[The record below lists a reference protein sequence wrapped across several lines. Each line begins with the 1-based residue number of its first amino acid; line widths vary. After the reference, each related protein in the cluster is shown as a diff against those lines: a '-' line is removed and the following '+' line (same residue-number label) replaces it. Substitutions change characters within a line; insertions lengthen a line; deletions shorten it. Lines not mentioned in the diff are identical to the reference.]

1 MITSI
6 FEKQVYLLLSVLD
19 DVLRDPRITLKG
31 GTALNLFIQ
40 NMPRL
45 SVDIDLTYV
54 PLKPRDEALSD
65 IESIFKD
72 MTTSLTKKTNISVQS
87 KKDKDGFSKQLVVRR
102 DSTQI
107 KIEINPVLRGSVY
120 GPEVRELCPRAQEK
134 FQFYT
139 EANLL
144 SFDDLYAGKF
154 VAALDRQH
162 PRDLFDVKMFF
173 EAYNFTEKLKKAFL
187 VYLISHDRPIHEV
200 IKPNFKDIRDLY
212 NNEFEGMVEE
222 HISLKELETT
232 REKLVK
238 TILSSLTE
246 NDKRF
251 LISFKMLTP
260 DWDLLD
266 LPNVSKLPA
275 IQWKLLN
282 LSKMS
287 DAKREQYIENLR
299 AKLDY

>member
-19 DVLRDPRITLKG
+19 DVLRDPRIALKG

-45 SVDIDLTYV
+45 SVDIDLTYL
-54 PLKPRDEALSD
+54 PLKPRNEALSD
-65 IESIFKD
+65 IELIFD
-72 MTTSLTKKTNISVQS
+72 DVRTSLTKKANISVQS

-120 GPEVRELCPRAQEK
+120 ASEVRELCSRAQEK

-173 EAYNFTEKLKKAFL
+173 DAYTFTEKLKKAFL

-212 NNEFEGMVEE
+212 SNEFEGMVEE

-232 REKLVK
+232 REKLIE

-246 NDKRF
+246 NDKEF
-251 LISFKMLTP
+251 LISFKKLTP
-260 DWDLLD
+260 NWDLLG
-266 LPNVSKLPA
+266 LPNTNKMPA
-275 IQWKLLN
+275 VQWKLLN

-287 DAKREQYIENLR
+287 DEKRDQYIDNLR
-299 AKLDY
+299 AKLNR